1 MEDTKQDKPQPRA
14 ISVRESTYQ
23 MITAEA
29 RRLGISRAVLV
40 RFAVESFI
48 NKAKA
53 KETRDGNA

>member
-1 MEDTKQDKPQPRA
+1 MSDEEKLKPRA

-40 RFAVESFI
+40 RFAVEAFI
-48 NKAKA
+48 TRNKQ
-53 KETRDGNA
+53 KETRDA

>member
-1 MEDTKQDKPQPRA
+1 METQSSEPLKPRA

-40 RFAVESFI
+40 RFAVEAFI
-48 NKAKA
+48 TRNKQ
-53 KETRDGNA
+53 KETRDGTT

>member
-1 MEDTKQDKPQPRA
+1 MEPTEQEKPKPRA

-40 RFAVESFI
+40 RFAVEAFI
-48 NKAKA
+48 TRNKQ
-53 KETRDGNA
+53 KETRDGTT

>member
-1 MEDTKQDKPQPRA
+1 MSEEEKSKPRA

-53 KETRDGNA
+53 KETRDA

>member
-1 MEDTKQDKPQPRA
+1 MNEEEKPKPRA

-40 RFAVESFI
+40 RFAVEAFI
-48 NKAKA
+48 NRNKQ
-53 KETRDGNA
+53 KETRNDLA

>member
-1 MEDTKQDKPQPRA
+1 MEPTEEEKPKPRA

-40 RFAVESFI
+40 RFAVEAFI
-48 NKAKA
+48 TRNKQ
-53 KETRDGNA
+53 KETRDA

>member
-23 MITAEA
+23 IITAEA

-48 NKAKA
+48 NKGKA
-53 KETRDGNA
+53 KETRNDVA

>member
-1 MEDTKQDKPQPRA
+1 MSEEEKPKPRA

-40 RFAVESFI
+40 RFAVEAFI
-48 NKAKA
+48 NRNKQ
-53 KETRDGNA
+53 KETRNDLA

>member
-1 MEDTKQDKPQPRA
+1 MNDEEKPKPRA

-40 RFAVESFI
+40 RFAVEAFI
-48 NKAKA
+48 TRNKQ
-53 KETRDGNA
+53 KETRDA

>member
-1 MEDTKQDKPQPRA
+1 MEDTKQDKPERRA

-48 NKAKA
+48 NKAKN
-53 KETRDGNA
+53 KETRDA